1 MRQVGW
7 LVCAWLVGCGGGAT
21 PEPATASE
29 PPAETEAA
37 KSESDDAP
45 SKAAPAKEAAADEAS
60 PQAAE
65 GLDVILQRVIEDE
78 ELDKVLHLDKPGRF
92 PFKVAGKDLPSGL
105 SLTKGTK
112 PVSVVSEPSG
122 KKEPVLVFT
131 SIEISGKDA
140 VVAYRWDVEGIKGT
154 ARLTKGPQ
162 GWELTSSRLVER

>member
-1 MRQVGW
+1 MRQLGW
-7 LVCAWLVGCGGGAT
+7 IVCAWLVGCGGGAT

-29 PPAETEAA
+29 PPAETETA
-37 KSESDDAP
+37 KSEGDDSP
-45 SKAAPAKEAAADEAS
+45 SKPAPEKAEPEGEAS
-60 PQAAE
+60 PQSGAS
-65 GLDVILQRVIEDE
+65 LNDILQRVIEDE
-78 ELDKVLHLDKPGRF
+78 ELDKVLHLEKPGRF

-112 PVSVVSEPSG
+112 PVSVVSEPSS

-140 VVAYRWDVEGIKGT
+140 VVAYRWDIEGIKGT